1 LAQPIFF
8 GDDRGLSSTG
18 MCFWSRPGIAKA
30 EVYVKTAVRKAVD
43 DIQINAEAFD
53 WVPSFIWG
61 KVYLH
66 TLLGLRAHVVIV
78 LQPINGL
85 VSFFFS

>member
-1 LAQPIFF
+1 
-8 GDDRGLSSTG
+8 
-18 MCFWSRPGIAKA
+18 MCFWSMPGIAEA

-61 KVYLH
+61 KVYIH
-66 TLLGLRAHVVIV
+66 TLLGLRDHVIIV

-85 VSFFFS
+85 VSCVFFLH